1 MDESSTLDRRILVDP
16 IDGRTTRTNITTP
29 TPPNQ
34 WVEARQKRSPRGSAS
49 TLLRLV
55 DPVVAKPA
63 NGLEP
68 RGPETEAS
76 PPQST

>member
-1 MDESSTLDRRILVDP
+1 MDESTTLDRRILVDP

-55 DPVVAKPA
+55 DPVVVK
-63 NGLEP
+63 
-68 RGPETEAS
+68 PETASNHASETENS

>member
-34 WVEARQKRSPRGSAS
+34 WVEARKKRSPRGSAS

-55 DPVVAKPA
+55 DPVVVK
-63 NGLEP
+63 
-68 RGPETEAS
+68 PETASNQASETENS